1 MTDQIVGIIVRF
13 LTSAAGMFTALVIW
27 NSIERRRGKRR
38 GEDGDGVTPSQGG
51 QAHRQ

>member
-1 MTDQIVGIIVRF
+1 MTDQIVGVIVRF

-38 GEDGDGVTPSQGG
+38 GEDGDGVTTSQGG